1 MSDTGI
7 GIPEE
12 LRERIFEKFYKID
25 PFKKGLGLGLSVAR
39 HIAEQMGGTLAFDR
53 LYEGLERVSCCRCPI
68 NKVRCILS

>member
-25 PFKKGLGLGLSVAR
+25 PLTKGLGLSVAR
-39 HIAEQMGGTLAFDR
+39 HSAEQMGGTLAFDR
-53 LYEGLERVSCCRCPI
+53 EYEGPGTCFVLSLP
-68 NKVRCILS
+68 NK

>member
-7 GIPEE
+7 GITEE

-53 LYEGLERVSCCRCPI
+53 EYEGPGTCFVI

>member
-25 PFKKGLGLGLSVAR
+25 PFKKGLGLSVAR

>member
-12 LRERIFEKFYKID
+12 LRERIFVKFYKID

-53 LYEGLERVSCCRCPI
+53 LYEDPGTCFVLSLP
-68 NKVRCILS
+68 NK

>member
-25 PFKKGLGLGLSVAR
+25 PFKKGLGLSVAR

-53 LYEGLERVSCCRCPI
+53 EYEGPGTCFVLSLP
-68 NKVRCILS
+68 NK

>member
-39 HIAEQMGGTLAFDR
+39 HIA
-53 LYEGLERVSCCRCPI
+53 
-68 NKVRCILS
+68 

>member
-39 HIAEQMGGTLAFDR
+39 HIAEQMGGTWLLIVNTKA
-53 LYEGLERVSCCRCPI
+53 LERVS
-68 NKVRCILS
+68 

>member
-12 LRERIFEKFYKID
+12 LRERIFEKLYKID

-53 LYEGLERVSCCRCPI
+53 EYEGPRTCFV
-68 NKVRCILS
+68 LSLPNT

>member
-25 PFKKGLGLGLSVAR
+25 PFKKGLGLSVAR
-39 HIAEQMGGTLAFDR
+39 HIT
-53 LYEGLERVSCCRCPI
+53 P
-68 NKVRCILS
+68 VRDKK